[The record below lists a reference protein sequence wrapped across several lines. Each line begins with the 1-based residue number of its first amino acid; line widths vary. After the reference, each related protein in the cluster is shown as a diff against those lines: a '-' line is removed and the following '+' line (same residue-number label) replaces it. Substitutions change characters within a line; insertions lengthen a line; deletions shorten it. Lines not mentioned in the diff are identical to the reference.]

1 MEIAQQLSLATC
13 VHEAI
18 WQHSDGNFFLSSL
31 QKTELIHWYFS
42 QPKKIQIPQQIYHIW
57 YILFLVRPESLLKGA
72 SWRKKDRDK
81 WRRNLFPFFRSSA
94 VNSLHIYASFSNQEK
109 KGMIPKTHE
118 KVLGKQQKAKNK
130 LFELRGIFWLG
141 NSLNEFDKRS

>member
-1 MEIAQQLSLATC
+1 MEIAQLLSLATC

-18 WQHSDGNFFLSSL
+18 WQHSDGKNFLSSL

-42 QPKKIQIPQQIYHIW
+42 QPKKIQIPQQIYHIC

-81 WRRNLFPFFRSSA
+81 
-94 VNSLHIYASFSNQEK
+94 
-109 KGMIPKTHE
+109 
-118 KVLGKQQKAKNK
+118 
-130 LFELRGIFWLG
+130 
-141 NSLNEFDKRS
+141 